1 MKKRIVRVR
10 QHGSND
16 CGVACLASVAAHYGY
31 RVPLAT
37 IHYLASTER
46 TGTNV
51 LGLTLAAEKLGLLAK
66 GVRATLEALDTITLP
81 AIAHVVV
88 KNNHHYVVVYETTP
102 RHVVYMDP
110 DGGEVHRATR
120 EEFAALWDGVL
131 IVLAPGERFRRGD
144 ESSSPLRRLWG
155 LVRPHRAVML
165 QALVGAA
172 LYTLLGLST
181 AVFVQKLV
189 DNVFPSGN
197 QSLLNL
203 LSVGMLVLL
212 GVQVFLGVSQE
223 MLLLGVG
230 RRIDGQLIQGYYDHV
245 LKLPLRFFTG
255 RRVGDIVSRVGD
267 AAKIRNLVSTVA
279 LRLVLNVL
287 ILVFSLS
294 LMFVYSWRLALLL
307 LGVLPFY
314 ALVYLLTDRVN
325 RRNQREMMENAA
337 ELQSWMVESV
347 EGIATVKH
355 LRMEEYASLNTETRL
370 VRLLRTIDRSARV
383 SIGSHNAS
391 EFLSRAAVVVTL
403 WAGGSMVLRQQITP
417 GELLSLY
424 ALIAYLTGP
433 VGALIAMNREFRDS
447 EVAADR
453 VFEVLDLPGEETEE
467 TRVDLPRER
476 VGDLVFE
483 DVFFRYGAGAPVL
496 RGLSMVVPAGRVT
509 AIVGESGSGKSTLV
523 SLLHRC
529 EPLDGGRIR
538 VGEMDIAYVSTSSLR
553 DRIGVVPQKVE
564 LFSGS
569 IVGNLAV
576 GEFEP
581 DLWKVMELSNRL
593 GITEFVEK
601 LPYGFQSMV
610 GENGATLS
618 GGQRQRIA
626 VARALYRDP
635 EILILDEATS
645 SLDTA
650 SERMIQHALDDF
662 RDRGKTIV
670 VIAHRL
676 STVMHADKII
686 VLHDGVVAEE
696 GTHQKLLERRGAYH
710 RLWKQQFPTG
720 FDMVMSE
727 PESPF
732 PGFSFSNPVATEGA
746 GAV

>member
-1 MKKRIVRVR
+1 MSRRIVRVR

-16 CGVACLASVAAHYGY
+16 CGVACLASVAAYYGF
-31 RVPLAT
+31 RVPLAK
-37 IHYLASTER
+37 IHYLASTDR

-66 GVRATLEALDTITLP
+66 GVRATQEALGGIAKP

-88 KNNHHYVVVYETTP
+88 KNQHHYVVVYETTP
-102 RHVVYMDP
+102 THVVYMDP
-110 DGGEVHRATR
+110 DGGEVRKATH
-120 EEFAALWDGVL
+120 EEFGKLWDGIL
-131 IVLAPGERFRRGD
+131 IVLAPGERFQLGD
-144 ESSSPLRRLWG
+144 ESTSPLRRLAG
-155 LVRPHRAVML
+155 LVRPYRAVML
-165 QALVGAA
+165 QALVGAV

-181 AVFVQKLV
+181 AVFVQKII

-197 QSLLNL
+197 QNLLNL

-212 GVQVFLGVSQE
+212 VVQVFLGVSQE
-223 MLLLGVG
+223 LLLLGVG
-230 RRIDGQLIQGYYDHV
+230 RRIDGHLMQGYYDHV

-255 RRVGDIVSRVGD
+255 RRVGDVVSRIND

-287 ILVFSLS
+287 VVAFSLG
-294 LMFVYSWRLALLL
+294 LMFLYSWRLALLL
-307 LGVLPFY
+307 VCVLPFY

-355 LRMEEYASLNTETRL
+355 LRMEEFASLNTETRL
-370 VRLLRTIDRSARV
+370 VRLLRTIDRSAKV
-383 SIGSHNAS
+383 AICSHNAS
-391 EFLSRAAVVVTL
+391 EFLSRVAVVITL
-403 WAGGSMVLRQQITP
+403 WAGGSMVLKQQITP

-433 VGALIAMNREFRDS
+433 VGLLIAMNREFRDS
-447 EVAADR
+447 QIAADR
-453 VFEVLDLPGEETEE
+453 LFEVLDLSGEEGPEAQL
-467 TRVDLPRER
+467 DLPPEK

-483 DVFFRYGAGAPVL
+483 DVSFRYGAGAPVL
-496 RGLSMVVPAGRVT
+496 RALSMVVPAGKVT
-509 AIVGESGSGKSTLV
+509 AIVGESGSGKSTIV
-523 SLLHRC
+523 SLLHQC

-538 VGEMDIAYVSTSSLR
+538 VGEMDLRYVSTKSLR

-564 LFSGS
+564 LFSGNV
-569 IVGNLAV
+569 IGNIAV
-576 GEFEP
+576 GDFEP
-581 DLWKVMELSNRL
+581 DLWKVVELSNQL

-601 LPYGFQSMV
+601 LPYGFQSVV

-635 EILILDEATS
+635 EILVLDEATS

-650 SERMIQHALDDF
+650 SERKIQHALEDF
-662 RDRGKTIV
+662 RNRGKTIV

-696 GTHQKLLERRGAYH
+696 GTHLELLERKGAYEH
-710 RLWKQQFPTG
+710 LWRQQFPVDFDTG
-720 FDMVMSE
+720 RADLADGFAR
-727 PESPF
+727 
-732 PGFSFSNPVATEGA
+732 FSFSNQ
-746 GAV
+746 

>member
-1 MKKRIVRVR
+1 MSRRIVCVR

-16 CGVACLASVAAHYGY
+16 CGVACLASVAAHYGF
-31 RVPLAT
+31 RVPLAKL
-37 IHYLASTER
+37 HYLASTDR

-66 GVRATLEALDTITLP
+66 GVRATPEALQTVAKP
-81 AIAHVVV
+81 VIAHVVV
-88 KNNHHYVVVYETTP
+88 KTNQHYVVVYETT
-102 RHVVYMDP
+102 RTHVVYMDP
-110 DGGEVHRATR
+110 DGGEVRKATH
-120 EEFAALWDGVL
+120 EEFGKLWDGILV
-131 IVLAPGERFRRGD
+131 VLAPGERFRKGD
-144 ESSSPLRRLWG
+144 ETTSPLRRLWR
-155 LVRPHRAVML
+155 LVRPHRPVMF

-181 AVFVQKLV
+181 AIYVQKII

-197 QSLLNL
+197 QNLLNL
-203 LSVGMLVLL
+203 LSVGMLLL
-212 GVQVFLGVSQE
+212 LAVQVFLGVSQE
-223 MLLLGVG
+223 LLLLGVG

-255 RRVGDIVSRVGD
+255 RRVGDIIARVGD
-267 AAKIRNLVSTVA
+267 AAKIRNLVSTIA
-279 LRLVLNVL
+279 LRVALNVL
-287 ILVFSLS
+287 ILVFSLG
-294 LMFVYSWRLALLL
+294 LMFLYSWRLALLL
-307 LGVLPFY
+307 LCILPFY

-325 RRNQREMMENAA
+325 RRNQRAMMESSA

-355 LRMEEYASLNTETRL
+355 LRMEEYASLNMETRL

-383 SIGSHNAS
+383 SIGSHSAS
-391 EFLSRAAVVVTL
+391 DFLSRAAVVVIL

-433 VGALIAMNREFRDS
+433 VGALIAMNRDFRDS
-447 EVAADR
+447 QVAADR
-453 VFEVLDLPGEETEE
+453 LFEILELPGEEEGTD
-467 TRVDLPRER
+467 TRLDLPPEK
-476 VGDLVFE
+476 VGDLVLE
-483 DVFFRYGAGAPVL
+483 DVSFRYGAGAPVL
-496 RGLSMVVPAGRVT
+496 RGLSMVVPTRKVT

-538 VGEMDIAYVSTSSLR
+538 IGDVDLAYVSTGSLR
-553 DRIGVVPQKVE
+553 ERIGVVPQKVE
-564 LFSGS
+564 LFSGTILS
-569 IVGNLAV
+569 NIAV
-576 GEFEP
+576 GDFEP
-581 DLWKVMELSNRL
+581 DLWKVMELSQRL

-601 LPYGFQSMV
+601 LPHGFQSVV

-650 SERMIQHALDDF
+650 SERRIQQALDDF
-662 RDRGKTIV
+662 RDRGRTIL

-696 GTHQKLLERRGAYH
+696 GRHQELLERGGAYH
-710 RLWKQQFPTG
+710 RLWREQFPPHELDSVLPG
-720 FDMVMSE
+720 PEDAFRFLSPAGPGRSMV
-727 PESPF
+727 
-732 PGFSFSNPVATEGA
+732 
-746 GAV
+746 